1 MKATINSTL
10 LKNLPEGQDIDIYD
24 DRQRGF
30 VLRVRKSGRHSY
42 RVHYARARW
51 MTICRVGDLSPTEAR
66 VEAKKIIGDAAKG
79 NDPAASRKRA
89 RAATLREYLNNV
101 YEPYLE
107 SRGQRGSATVKRLLS
122 CFGDDMGGR
131 RLPEITPWLVD
142 KWRTRYLKAGRTTA
156 TINREVG
163 ALKSALNRAVEW
175 DIIDQNPIASVKP
188 LKVDR
193 YGVVRYLTPDEE
205 TRLRQALVDREA
217 DTRKERESANR
228 WRSERGYKRKP
239 DYGAYTD
246 YLRPLILLALN
257 TGLRR
262 GELFNLKWRDVD
274 MDRRTLVVRGMGAKS
289 GQTRYVPIN
298 GEARE
303 VLTMWQECTNGS
315 GHVFAGNDGR
325 RLVDVKKG
333 WRGLLKR
340 AGITGFRFHD
350 LRHHFASQL
359 VMRGADLN
367 TVRELLGHAS
377 LDMTL
382 RYSHLSPDHK
392 AEAVNRLEVPMVN
405 RKDSA

>member
-10 LKNLPEGQDIDIYD
+10 IKNLPEGKDIDIYD

-42 RVHYARARW
+42 RVHYARGRW

-66 VEAKKIIGDAAKG
+66 VEAKAIIGAAAKG
-79 NDPAASRKRA
+79 NDPAASKRRA
-89 RAATLREYLNNV
+89 KAATLRDYLNNV

-107 SRGQRGSATVKRLLS
+107 SRGKRGSATVKRLLS
-122 CFGDDMGGR
+122 CFGDDLGRR

-142 KWRTRYLKAGRTTA
+142 KWRTGYLKNGRTTA

-175 DIIDQNPIASVKP
+175 GIIDQNPIATVKP

-193 YGVVRYLTPDEE
+193 HGVVRYLSLDEE

-217 DTRKERESANR
+217 EARKARESANA
-228 WRSERGYKRKP
+228 WRQARGYKTKP

-246 YLRPLILLALN
+246 YLRPLVLLAIN

-274 MDRRTLVVRGMGAKS
+274 MDRQTLVVRGIGAKS
-289 GQTRYVPIN
+289 GQTRYVPLN
-298 GEARE
+298 PEAVE
-303 VLTMWQECTNGS
+303 VLKTWRDCTNGT
-315 GHVFAGNDGR
+315 GHVFAGDDGR
-325 RLVDVKKG
+325 RLVDVKKA
-333 WRGLLKR
+333 WAGLLKR
-340 AGITGFRFHD
+340 SGIAGFRFHD
-350 LRHHFASQL
+350 IRHHFASQL
-359 VMRGADLN
+359 VMRGVDLN
-367 TVRELLGHAS
+367 TVRDLLGHAN
-377 LDMTL
+377 LNMTL
-382 RYSHLSPDHK
+382 RYAHLSPDHK
-392 AEAVNRLEVPMVN
+392 AEAVNKLSSPVERG
-405 RKDSA
+405 KQTA